1 MSTFVPCSRCG
12 KQVSNDT
19 GVDIVVRAFVECPE
33 CIERTPETVELAA
46 TDSQQPQLEMPCES
60 DFMAWCAIQHYNQS
74 EAASIYRYIARHI
87 KRVR

>member
-46 TDSQQPQLEMPCES
+46 TDIQQLKAEILPLLDE
-60 DFMAWCAIQHYNQS
+60 AIGDLKLRHYENAEHWLNKLS
-74 EAASIYRYIARHI
+74 AKLSA
-87 KRVR
+87 V